1 MKSHQD
7 KSSHQTDSRA
17 MMHTFYPLFLLTI
30 LFSAVSCRSPTEQ
43 SQFTIY
49 PPFTSATNNFD
60 TFGSATL
67 HSDTIVLTP
76 HSPSH
81 TIGAIW
87 SKAAN
92 PHKYWEAEF
101 SFRASGAERG
111 GIGLAFWYS
120 ARRGLGGNV
129 FGSIDAWD
137 GLGLFFDAN
146 TGGKVIPLYLRG

>member
-1 MKSHQD
+1 M
-7 KSSHQTDSRA
+7 T
-17 MMHTFYPLFLLTI
+17 HTFYPLLLLAI
-30 LFSAVSCRSPTEQ
+30 IFSTACGSQTDQ

-49 PPFTSATNNFD
+49 HPFTSATKDFD

-87 SKAAN
+87 SKVAN
-92 PHKYWEAEF
+92 PYKYWEAEF

-137 GLGLFFDAN
+137 GLGVFFDAN
-146 TGGKVIPLYLRG
+146 TGGKVSLCIGRVNL

>member
-1 MKSHQD
+1 MTRTLYS
-7 KSSHQTDSRA
+7 
-17 MMHTFYPLFLLTI
+17 LLI
-30 LFSAVSCRSPTEQ
+30 LLLAIFFCTVVSLSQADQP
-43 SQFTIY
+43 QFTIY
-49 PPFTSATNNFD
+49 LPFTSITNDFD
-60 TFGSATL
+60 TFGSTTL

-87 SKAAN
+87 SKSTN

-111 GIGLAFWYS
+111 GLGLAFWYS

-146 TGGKVIPLYLRG
+146 TGGKVSLYIMRLICSRR